1 MTIFNLRWRGERL
14 CTVAELEGC
23 ISFLLKT
30 ETNSPTIVLMMMM
43 VVMMMMTMT
52 MMCRSLT
59 SSRSVERICGK
70 DGRWGPGLP
79 KCRGDYHFDSF
90 KNICGVDGDDGASDD
105 INDDDDDDDYW
116 PWHALYLGHLVP
128 RDPLSTNQC

>member
-1 MTIFNLRWRGERL
+1 MMII
-14 CTVAELEGC
+14 VA
-23 ISFLLKT
+23 
-30 ETNSPTIVLMMMM
+30 M
-43 VVMMMMTMT
+43 VMMMGTLMIMTMI
-52 MMCRSLT
+52 CRSLT
-59 SSRSVERICGK
+59 STRSVERICGK

>member
-1 MTIFNLRWRGERL
+1 MILNLLIRWRGERL
-14 CTVAELEGC
+14 FTVAELEGC

-30 ETNSPTIVLMMMM
+30 ETYNSTIVLMMIM
-43 VVMMMMTMT
+43 VVMVMMMMMMRTLMMMT
-52 MMCRSLT
+52 MICRSLT
-59 SSRSVERICGK
+59 STRSVERICGK

-116 PWHALYLGHLVP
+116 PWH
-128 RDPLSTNQC
+128 